1 MIQLQFLARVDEKKC
16 TGCKHCERICPSG
29 AIEMMEK
36 KATINGDRCID
47 CQRCIDRC
55 NKGNAISRTLHPSE
69 IIRYV
74 DYSGVDQVQ
83 LKTLCRKAIL
93 LPDMSV
99 CGCTRTTVKEAVM
112 RFHSW
117 KLQSNCSL
125 DPENTPTRWDL
136 LRRFGEPDLRSN

>member
-1 MIQLQFLARVDEKKC
+1 MGTMLSVV
-16 TGCKHCERICPSG
+16 TG
-29 AIEMMEK
+29 
-36 KATINGDRCID
+36 ND
-47 CQRCIDRC
+47 
-55 NKGNAISRTLHPSE
+55 ISRALHPSE

-74 DYSGVDQVQ
+74 DYSDVDQVQ
-83 LKTLCRKAIL
+83 LKTLCGRVGL
-93 LPDMSV
+93 LPDMPV

-136 LRRFGEPDLRSN
+136 LHRFGEPDLRANRRRMTPNA